1 MPAKR
6 QRAMRS
12 HSLPSMDSASRD
24 IFFLLFSVA
33 FAIYAG
39 NQLMLGWVGT
49 SEFEPLYYLPR
60 QASFGLI
67 VVAVINKNRS
77 NTSRQAVPLEAMP
90 RAIGSAGNT
99 RNVRALSLD
108 DFSSVAAK

>member
-1 MPAKR
+1 MDTLRLMLAG
-6 QRAMRS
+6 AV
-12 HSLPSMDSASRD
+12 SMGCFIAALFFLRFWLRTRD

-60 QASFGLI
+60 LATFGLI

-77 NTSRQAVPLEAMP
+77 NTGR
-90 RAIGSAGNT
+90 
-99 RNVRALSLD
+99 
-108 DFSSVAAK
+108 